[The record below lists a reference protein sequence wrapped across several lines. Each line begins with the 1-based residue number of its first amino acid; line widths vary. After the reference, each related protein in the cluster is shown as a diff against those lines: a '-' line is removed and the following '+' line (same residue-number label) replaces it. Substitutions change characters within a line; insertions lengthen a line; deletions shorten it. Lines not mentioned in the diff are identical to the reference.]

1 MNIHIKK
8 MFSCIILLLM
18 CFSVTVPVWAEFVN
32 PPVIDNAG
40 YLDAEQFN
48 TLTAELNALREKY
61 NFDVAVYTEEVM
73 SGEDETN
80 TADDIFDYNGYGAGS
95 GKDGI
100 MLYVSSEPR
109 KYRFTT
115 HGTGLD
121 FFNSRGLAYLES
133 KVLPCLQDDDYN
145 GAFEAYAEY
154 SAELLEMAAQG
165 EPYNKKSGIYIFC
178 VIAGAA
184 ILPLIIAS
192 AAMNS
197 KLKKMKTAV
206 KQDYASNYMKPGSFN
221 LTLSQDIY
229 LYSTVTKTE
238 RPKDDSD
245 SHTSSSGET
254 HGGCGGSY

>member
-100 MLYVSSEPR
+100 MLYVSF
-109 KYRFTT
+109 Y
-115 HGTGLD
+115 
-121 FFNSRGLAYLES
+121 NSRYGLGL
-133 KVLPCLQDDDYN
+133 
-145 GAFEAYAEY
+145 F
-154 SAELLEMAAQG
+154 
-165 EPYNKKSGIYIFC
+165 
-178 VIAGAA
+178 
-184 ILPLIIAS
+184 
-192 AAMNS
+192 
-197 KLKKMKTAV
+197 
-206 KQDYASNYMKPGSFN
+206 
-221 LTLSQDIY
+221 
-229 LYSTVTKTE
+229 
-238 RPKDDSD
+238 
-245 SHTSSSGET
+245 
-254 HGGCGGSY
+254 